1 MGENKLYNS
10 IMAGLNEAIEDA
22 KSENKKLIRHKVTIE
37 PIKIYEAQD
46 IKRIRNATG
55 LSQKLFAGYL
65 GVSVK
70 TVEAWETGTNHPS
83 GTASR
88 ILNMFEIDNELITR
102 FPFVVDTVSK

>member
-1 MGENKLYNS
+1 MAENKLYNS
-10 IMAGLNEAIEDA
+10 IMSGLNEAIEDA

-37 PIKIYEAQD
+37 PVKIYAAGD

-55 LSQKLFAGYL
+55 MSQRLFAGYI

-83 GTASR
+83 GAASR
-88 ILNMFEIDNELITR
+88 ILNMFEMDNELMTR
-102 FPFVVDTVSK
+102 FPFVVDVVSK